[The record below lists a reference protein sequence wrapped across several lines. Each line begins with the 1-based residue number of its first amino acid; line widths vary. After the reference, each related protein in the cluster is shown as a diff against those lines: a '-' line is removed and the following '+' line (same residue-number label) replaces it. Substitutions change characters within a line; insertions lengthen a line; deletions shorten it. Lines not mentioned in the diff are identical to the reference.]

1 MSDLDLALK
10 SIKNKTPLYTQLY
23 SYLEG
28 NPRLK
33 YSTERLTRAFGNS
46 LTYFAQSW
54 GSIVINAVLDR
65 LVLKGFNS
73 TNATANNMLDDLF
86 SRLGMNL
93 DAQDVHEAIQVTGEA
108 FLIVDLFDGQP
119 EIYFND
125 PRLCE
130 VFYDSDRPK
139 LKKFAA
145 KRWTGNDGKVYVSL
159 YYPDR
164 IEKYVSDTGN
174 TSKSF
179 TLVETVANDFGDI
192 PVFHFRDSKRIIQGE
207 FDKSTISLLD
217 AVNKLFSDLMVAAE
231 FEAFKMRVFISSSD
245 PGDISVGPDMNL
257 WLPANESGGQASNVI
272 ELGGSSLR
280 NFLDPIENLASTL
293 AVTTRTPK
301 TYFTN
306 SGANLS
312 GEALLVEESPLVKKV
327 MNKQEAYSP
336 TWKEVALYL
345 LKVNGL
351 VVDANEVSCV
361 WESPETTLPL
371 TEAQVL
377 QAYISAQVPL
387 ATALRWTNHD
397 EEEINQVLSEKTI
410 ESSSQQNALAQSLL
424 KFNGG

>member
-139 LKKFAA
+139 IKKLAA
-145 KRWTGNDGKVYVSL
+145 KKWTGNDGKVYVSL

-174 TSKSF
+174 TTKSF
-179 TLVETVANDFGDI
+179 TLVETVANEFGEI
-192 PVFHFRDSKRIIQGE
+192 PVFHFRDSRRIIQGE

-231 FEAFKMRVFISSSD
+231 FEAFKMRVFISQSD
-245 PGDISVGPDMNL
+245 PGNIQVGPDMKL
-257 WLPANESGGQASNVI
+257 WLPANEGTGQSTQVV
-272 ELGGSSLR
+272 ELGGSNLQ

-301 TYFTN
+301 TYFAN

-312 GEALLVEESPLVKKV
+312 GEALIVEEAPLVKKV

-336 TWKEVALYL
+336 TWKEVAVYL
-345 LKVNGL
+345 LKVMGIEVNL
-351 VVDANEVSCV
+351 SEVSCV
-361 WESPETTLPL
+361 WESPETILPL
-371 TEAQVL
+371 TEAQTIQSQV
-377 QAYISAQVPL
+377 SAGIPL
-387 ATALRWTNHD
+387 VTVLRWQGKD
-397 EEEINQVLSEKTI
+397 EEEINQLLADKELET
-410 ESSSQQNALAQSLL
+410 SSQQNALAQSLL